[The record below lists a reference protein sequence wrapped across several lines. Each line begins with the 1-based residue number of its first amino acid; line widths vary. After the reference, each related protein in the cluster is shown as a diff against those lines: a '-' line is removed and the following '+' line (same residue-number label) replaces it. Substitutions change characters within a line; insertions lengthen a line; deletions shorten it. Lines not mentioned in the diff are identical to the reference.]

1 MDTLRAAM
9 EKAQERHPYHETPIG
24 ILPAQAGET
33 YYQSVLAPIQLNE
46 ALLALRRSCEEEF
59 GFDMPSSYIPHLSLL
74 YGDLSRETRND
85 IAGRVNSQSNPLPR
99 TVNLGEVVVVHV
111 RGTAEEWKMVAR
123 MAR

>member
-1 MDTLRAAM
+1 M

-46 ALLALRRSCEEEF
+46 ALLALRKSCEEEF